1 MRIGETLDATWDIF
15 TKPAAGL
22 TVSDGRYRARLLSA
36 LLLAIILFALLGM
49 YSSVRVQGHVQPG
62 LPLTTLVLLVA
73 YGFSRT
79 RAYVA
84 AAALAIVALA
94 LPPVAAVI
102 NEVEYNSATVA
113 LDLMWLMLPMLL
125 AGLLLSVQG
134 VLIASVLILTTVS
147 LLPLFVPRL
156 LFSHVVF
163 MLGFFGTVSVLIA
176 LTARIRRRYVEE
188 AHWQIER
195 QKDVE
200 RKLLRLKEFNESIIN
215 NMGEGIVVQDADGCF
230 SFVNPAAA
238 EMLGYDQQEM
248 IGLHWTRV
256 IPPEYHGRIED
267 VDRRRA
273 EGETSRYEVELLSRE
288 GERVPV
294 IVSGSPR
301 QDVDGSF
308 AGTLAVFTDI
318 SERKRA
324 EEALRQLNEELE
336 ERVTRRTAELVAANE
351 RLKELDRLKTK
362 FIADISHELR
372 TPTMNLRLYLALLK
386 SGDPSKRERH
396 LATLEDEV
404 RRLTSIVEN
413 IFDVSYLNEGRKDF
427 PFEPVDLN
435 ALVQRVCEKLR
446 PRAEEAGLTIR
457 LSLAEDVPP
466 IIGARSQLDQAVG
479 HLVENAIKYT
489 PEGEVYLGTVHDAV
503 GRRVV
508 VTVRDTGMGI
518 PEEEIPHLFDRFYRS
533 RRVGQSTIP
542 GAGVGLAMAKGI
554 VGLHGGEITV
564 RSREGEG
571 SVFTMWFPVQPPS

>member
-15 TKPAAGL
+15 TKPADGL
-22 TVSDGRYRARLLSA
+22 TVSDGRFRARLLSA
-36 LLLAIILFALLGM
+36 LLLATILFALVGM
-49 YSSVRVQGHVQPG
+49 YSSVRVQGRVQPG

-84 AAALAIVALA
+84 AATLAIVALA
-94 LPPVAAVI
+94 LPPVASVV
-102 NEVEYNSATVA
+102 NEVDYSSATVA

-134 VLIASVLILTTVS
+134 VLAASALILTTVA
-147 LLPLFVPRL
+147 LLPLFVPGL
-156 LFSHVVF
+156 LFSHVTF
-163 MLGFFGTVSVLIA
+163 MLGFFGTVSGLIG
-176 LTARIRRRYVEE
+176 LTARIRRRYVDE
-188 AHWQIER
+188 AHRQIGR
-195 QKDVE
+195 QKEVE
-200 RKLLRLKEFNESIIN
+200 RKLLRLKEFNENIIN

-238 EMLGYDQQEM
+238 EMLGYDQEEM

-256 IPPEYHGRIED
+256 IPPEYHDRIED
-267 VDRRRA
+267 VDRQRA
-273 EGETSRYEVELLSRE
+273 KGETSRYEVDLLSRD

-301 QDVDGSF
+301 QEVDDSF
-308 AGTLAVFTDI
+308 VGTLAVFTDI

-336 ERVTRRTAELVAANE
+336 ERVSQRTAELVAANE

-386 SGDPSKRERH
+386 SGDPAKRKRH

-404 RRLTSIVEN
+404 RRLTTIVEN
-413 IFDVSYLNEGRKDF
+413 IFDVSYLDESRKNL
-427 PFEPVDLN
+427 PFEPVDVN
-435 ALVQRVCEKLR
+435 GLVKRVYEKVR
-446 PRAEEAGLTIR
+446 PRTEEAGLTIH

-466 IIGARSQLDQAVG
+466 IMGVRSQLDQAIG

-489 PEGEVYLGTVHDAV
+489 PDGEVYLGTEHDAV
-503 GRRVV
+503 GQQVA

-518 PEEEIPHLFDRFYRS
+518 PDEEIPHLFDRFYRS

-554 VGLHGGEITV
+554 AGLHGGEITV

-571 SVFTMWFPVQPPS
+571 SAFTMWLPVQPPS